1 MRNRYAPHNF
11 NLRIQ
16 AVKFYRDNH
25 TVKETC
31 QKFKVSKASLLR
43 WAKRYDG
50 TDKSLMDKSRVGKQY
65 SLDTR
70 YNAVTLCNTHE
81 YPVVAVAEFYGITTS
96 TLYRWLEMFDGT
108 IESLKD
114 DNMERS

>member
-11 NLRIQ
+11 NLRIE

-31 QKFKVSKASLLR
+31 RKFKISKASLLR

-70 YNAVTLCNTHE
+70 YQAVTLYNTHE
-81 YPVVAVAEFYGITTS
+81 YPAEAVAEFYGITTF
-96 TLYRWLEMFDGT
+96 TLYRWLKMFDGT

>member
-1 MRNRYAPHNF
+1 MRNKRAPHDF

-16 AVKFYRDNH
+16 AVKFYLDNN
-25 TVKETC
+25 TVKKTC
-31 QKFKVSKASLLR
+31 QKFKISKASLLR
-43 WAKRYDG
+43 WVKRYDG
-50 TDKSLMDKSRVGKQY
+50 TDKSLMDKSRVAKQY

-70 YNAVTLCNTHE
+70 YQAVTLYHTHE
-81 YPVVAVAEFYGITTS
+81 YPAEAVAEFYGITTA
-96 TLYRWLEMFDGT
+96 TLYRWIEMFDGT